1 MRKAYINA
9 SQVVTVDSKGAG
21 YKRGTDMKN
30 IGVLQGFD
38 VIVENGTIADFVP
51 SGSSLLH
58 VDQRIDIKNKVL
70 LPGLIDCHTHTVF
83 AGSRA
88 SEFAEK
94 LKGISYEEIANRG
107 GGITSTMNVTKNASK
122 EYLLKLS
129 RDRVQ
134 FFISQGIT
142 SLEIKSGYGPDF
154 ETELKIL
161 EVINQ
166 LNSEFLI
173 DIIPTFLGAHT
184 LPEKFRNA
192 REQYLE
198 LLIGTMLPHVAQE
211 RLAKFC
217 DVFCEA
223 SAFTSKE
230 AERVFSAAEKLGFK
244 LKLHTEQFNNI
255 GGFETGL
262 RHNVTSLDHLEML
275 TAAQQ
280 AQLSGKDSVC
290 VLLPG
295 VSFFLDYNYA
305 PAHSLVDNNAIVAL
319 STDFNPGSSHIPNIT
334 LIMQLAAR
342 KMHMTIEEIISAVTI
357 NAAKAID
364 HASVAGSLEIG
375 KQADFA
381 IFNTTNYEDIIYTMG
396 KNLLD
401 ITVKK
406 GDIIYKSNGV

>member
-1 MRKAYINA
+1 MRKAYINP
-9 SQVVTVDSKGAG
+9 SQIVTVDSKSTGL
-21 YKRGTDMKN
+21 KRGLDMSD
-30 IGVLQGFD
+30 IGLLQGFD
-38 VIVENGTIADFVP
+38 IIVEDDAIADFIP
-51 SGSSLLH
+51 SGSPLSN
-58 VDQRIDIKNKVL
+58 IDLKIDVRNKII

-94 LKGISYEEIANRG
+94 LKGISYEEIAQRG
-107 GGITSTMNVTKNASK
+107 GGITLTMKATKDASK
-122 EYLLKLS
+122 KMLLES
-129 RDRVQ
+129 GRNRIQ
-134 FFISQGIT
+134 YFISQGVT
-142 SLEIKSGYGPDF
+142 SIEIKSGYGSDF

-161 EVINQ
+161 EVINK
-166 LNSEFLI
+166 LNSEFPI
-173 DIIPTFLGAHT
+173 DIVSTFLGAHV
-184 LPEKFRNA
+184 LPAAFKND
-192 REQYLE
+192 REQYLT
-198 LLIGTMLPHVAQE
+198 LLIDEMLPHVAKNK
-211 RLAKFC
+211 LAKFC

-223 SAFTSKE
+223 TAFTSE
-230 AERVFSAAEKLGFK
+230 ETERIFTAAAKLGFK

-262 RHNVTSLDHLEML
+262 RHKAISLDHLEML
-275 TAAQQ
+275 TSEQQ
-280 AQLSGKDSVC
+280 TSLLKSDAVC

-305 PAHSLVDNNAIVAL
+305 PARSLIENYAIVSL
-319 STDFNPGSSHIPNIT
+319 STDFNPGSSHIQNIT
-334 LIMQLAAR
+334 FIMQLAAR
-342 KMHMTIEEIISAVTI
+342 KMGMSIEEVISAVTI

-364 HASVAGSLEIG
+364 LGSVTGSLEIG
-375 KQADFA
+375 KQADLA